1 MKLALK
7 ISWNWFQSLYSRK
20 SQRQKSEMERNILN
34 IVRFDKI
41 IFRNIV
47 TFSFSQKVWESYRNN
62 DYSLCLIY
70 WTKYNFKIIWCQ
82 IFIYFDSRIIELLSG
97 LQERSPK
104 QSIPQHPTDSHS
116 VHDSPRVRPGTK
128 HSSKFFMRFQIAI

>member
-1 MKLALK
+1 MKPALK
-7 ISWNWFQSLYSRK
+7 ISWNRFQSLYSQK
-20 SQRQKSEMERNILN
+20 SQRQKSEMERNILE
-34 IVRFDKI
+34 IVRFDNF

-47 TFSFSQKVWESYRNN
+47 VTFSFPQKVWGIYRNN
-62 DYSLCLIY
+62 DYSLWLIY

-104 QSIPQHPTDSHS
+104 QSIPQHPTVSESVQDSLPQGQTRS
-116 VHDSPRVRPGTK
+116 
-128 HSSKFFMRFQIAI
+128 